1 MRGSGII
8 MKDQYMTK
16 KKPIDKRERPGKGL
30 DRTGILEGYQ
40 GKKDGKLY
48 SNIFDESRD
57 AIIIAGRDGRFVD
70 FNKSA
75 LDLLGYAREEM
86 MGMDVDGLYINPE
99 DIKRFRREIGDKEA
113 VTDFD
118 IRLRK
123 KNGKIMDCLV
133 NMTIRKSEEGKF
145 IGYQGI
151 VRDITVQKQAENLY
165 NSFANSTQTGV
176 YVVQNK
182 RFKFINPH
190 VLNYSQYYTMEE
202 LVNTDP
208 IDMVHPEDRKATRE
222 NAIKMLKGERQAPYE
237 FRLIAKDGSIKW
249 ILETVTPIEYY
260 GERAVM
266 GNSMDITVEREARA
280 EVEEM
285 KILECSILDA
295 IPHAVIGLENR
306 RIIFANNSVEDVFG
320 WTPEEIIGRLTR
332 IFYGSDEGYEEIAR
346 RVYPVLEKQNTHIEE
361 FPCVRKDGTEIV
373 CMVNTSKVGDILKDK
388 RIVVVYEDITERKRA
403 QGELKLS
410 FERVQK
416 RLEETVNA
424 LASMT
429 EKRDPYTAGHQQRVA
444 QLAGAIAREMKLP
457 DEQVEGILVAATLHD
472 IGKIYEPSEIL
483 SKPGIL
489 TDIEFLMMKVHP
501 QIGFDILKNI
511 EFPWPVAKIVL
522 QHHEKLDGSG
532 YPEGLSDGNI
542 LLGAR
547 ILAIADVVE
556 AMASHRPYR
565 AALGIESALK
575 EISEN
580 KGILYDPDAVDSCLR
595 LFKEE
600 RFEFKFQ
607 PHTELRLNLES

>member
-1 MRGSGII
+1 MTEKKQIDERG
-8 MKDQYMTK
+8 
-16 KKPIDKRERPGKGL
+16 KPDNGV
-30 DRTGILEGYQ
+30 DRTGTFEGNQ
-40 GKKDGKLY
+40 GKKDVNLY
-48 SNIFDESRD
+48 SNFFNESRD

-70 FNKSA
+70 FNQSA
-75 LDLLGYAREEM
+75 LDLLGYTREEM
-86 MGMDVDGLYINPE
+86 LGMDISSLYIDPE
-99 DIKRFRREIGDKEA
+99 DRERFFREIRDTGS

-123 KNGKIMDCLV
+123 KNGKVMDCLV
-133 NMTIRKSEEGKF
+133 TMTLRKSGVEKF
-145 IGYQGI
+145 MGYQGI
-151 VRDITVQKQAENLY
+151 IRDITVQKQAESLY
-165 NSFANSTQTGV
+165 NSFANSTRTGV
-176 YVVQNK
+176 YVVQNR

-190 VLNYSQYYTMEE
+190 VLNYSKYYTMEE

-208 IDMVHPEDRKATRE
+208 IEMVHPDDREATRE
-222 NAIKMLKGERQAPYE
+222 NAIKMLKGERQTPYE
-237 FRLIAKDGSIKW
+237 FRLIAKDGSVKW

-260 GERAVM
+260 GEPAVM
-266 GNSMDITVEREARA
+266 GNSMDITVERETRA

-285 KILECSILDA
+285 KVLESSILDA

-306 RIIFANNSVEDVFG
+306 RIIFANNSVEAVFG
-320 WTPEEIIGRLTR
+320 WKPEEIIGKMTR
-332 IFYGSDEGYEEIAR
+332 IFYRSDEAYEEIAR
-346 RVYPVLEKQNTHIEE
+346 RVYPVLEKQNIHSEE
-361 FPCVRKDGTEIV
+361 FPCVRRDGTEIV

-416 RLEETVNA
+416 RLKETVNA

-429 EKRDPYTAGHQQRVA
+429 EKRDPYTAGHQQRVS

-501 QIGFDILKNI
+501 QIGYDILRNI
-511 EFPWPVAKIVL
+511 EFPWPVATIVL

-532 YPEGLSDGNI
+532 YPRGLSDGNI
-542 LLGAR
+542 LLEAR
-547 ILAIADVVE
+547 ILAVADVVE

-565 AALGIESALK
+565 AALGIDSALK

-580 KGILYDPDAVDSCLR
+580 SGILYDADAVDSCLR
-595 LFKEE
+595 LFKNK
-600 RFEFKFQ
+600 RFEFKF
-607 PHTELRLNLES
+607 

>member
-1 MRGSGII
+1 
-8 MKDQYMTK
+8 MTK
-16 KKPIDKRERPGKGL
+16 KKLIDGPGEPGKGV
-30 DRTGILEGYQ
+30 DRTGMLEGPQ
-40 GKKDGKLY
+40 GKKDVKLY
-48 SNIFDESRD
+48 SDFFDESRD

-70 FNKSA
+70 FNESA
-75 LDLLGYAREEM
+75 LDLLGYTREEM
-86 MGMDVDGLYINPE
+86 LGMSVDGLCVNVE
-99 DIKRFRREIGDKEA
+99 DIERFVREIRVNGA

-123 KNGKIMDCLV
+123 KNGKVMDCLV
-133 NMTIRKSEEGKF
+133 SMTVRKSEEGKF

-165 NSFANSTQTGV
+165 NSLANSTQTGV

-190 VLNYSQYYTMEE
+190 VLNYSQYYTIEE

-208 IDMVHPEDRKATRE
+208 IDMVHPDDRKATRE
-222 NAIKMLKGERQAPYE
+222 NAIKMLKGERKTPYE
-237 FRLIAKDGSIKW
+237 FRLIAKDGSVKW

-260 GERAVM
+260 GEPAVM
-266 GNSMDITVEREARA
+266 GNSMDITVERETRA

-285 KILECSILDA
+285 KVLESSILDA

-306 RIIFANNSVEDVFG
+306 RIIFANNSVVDVFG
-320 WTPEEIIGRLTR
+320 WKPEEIIGKLTR
-332 IFYGSDEGYEEIAR
+332 IFYRSDEAYEEIAR
-346 RVYPVLEKQNTHIEE
+346 RVYPVLERQNIHSEE
-361 FPCVRKDGTEIV
+361 FPCVCRDGTEIV

-410 FERVQK
+410 FERVKK
-416 RLEETVNA
+416 RLGETVNA

-429 EKRDPYTAGHQQRVA
+429 EKRDPYTAGHQHRVA

-501 QIGFDILKNI
+501 QIGYDILKNI

-532 YPEGLSDGNI
+532 YPGGLSDGNI
-542 LLGAR
+542 LLESR
-547 ILAIADVVE
+547 ILAVADVVE

-565 AALGIESALK
+565 AALGIELALK

-580 KGILYDPDAVDSCLR
+580 REILYDRDAVDSCLR
-595 LFKEE
+595 LFKQK
-600 RFEFKFQ
+600 RFEFKF
-607 PHTELRLNLES
+607 

>member
-1 MRGSGII
+1 
-8 MKDQYMTK
+8 MKDQDRTK
-16 KKPIDKRERPGKGL
+16 KQLVDDLDTLRMRVDQMERL
-30 DRTGILEGYQ
+30 EDRQ
-40 GKKDGKLY
+40 GKRGEDLY
-48 SNIFDESRD
+48 SNFFEESRD

-70 FNKSA
+70 FNQSA
-75 LDLLGYAREEM
+75 LDLLGYTREEM
-86 MGMDVDGLYINPE
+86 RGMDVSRLSIDPE
-99 DIKRFRREIGDKEA
+99 DREKFIREIREVGS

-123 KNGKIMDCLV
+123 KNGKVMDCLV
-133 NMTIRKSEEGKF
+133 TMTLRKSGVGKF
-145 IGYQGI
+145 MGYQGI
-151 VRDITVQKQAENLY
+151 VRDITIQKQAENLY

-190 VLNYSQYYTMEE
+190 VLNYSKYYTMEE
-202 LVNTDP
+202 LVNTNP
-208 IDMVHPEDRKATRE
+208 LDMVHPDDRESTRE
-222 NAIKMLKGERQAPYE
+222 NVIKMLKGERTTPYE
-237 FRLIAKDGSIKW
+237 YRLIAKDGSVKR
-249 ILETVTPIEYY
+249 ILETVTSVDYY

-266 GNSMDITVEREARA
+266 GNCMDITTEREART

-285 KILECSILDA
+285 KALESSILDA

-306 RIIFANNSVEDVFG
+306 RIIFANNSVEAVFG
-320 WTPEEIIGRLTR
+320 WKPDEIIGRLTR
-332 IFYGSDEGYEEIAR
+332 IFYRSDEEYEEIAR
-346 RVYPVLEKQNTHIEE
+346 RVYPVLERRNTHSEE
-361 FPCVRKDGTEIV
+361 FPCVRRDGAKIV

-424 LASMT
+424 LSSMT

-457 DEQVEGILVAATLHD
+457 ENQVEGILVASTLHD

-501 QIGFDILKNI
+501 QIGYDILKNI
-511 EFPWPVAKIVL
+511 EFPWPVARIVR

-532 YPEGLSDGNI
+532 YPEGLSGDDI
-542 LLGAR
+542 LLEAR
-547 ILAIADVVE
+547 IIAVADVVE

-565 AALGIESALK
+565 AALGITLALK

-580 KGILYDPDAVDSCLR
+580 RGILYDPVAVDSCLK
-595 LFKEE
+595 LFKEK
-600 RFEFKFQ
+600 RFKFRFQ
-607 PHTELRLNLES
+607 PNTDLRLNVGS

>member
-1 MRGSGII
+1 MTEKKQIDERG
-8 MKDQYMTK
+8 
-16 KKPIDKRERPGKGL
+16 KPDNGV
-30 DRTGILEGYQ
+30 DRTGTFEGNQ
-40 GKKDGKLY
+40 GRKDVNLY
-48 SNIFDESRD
+48 SNFFNESRD

-70 FNKSA
+70 FNQSA
-75 LDLLGYAREEM
+75 LDLLGYTREEM
-86 MGMDVDGLYINPE
+86 LGMDISSLYIDPE
-99 DIKRFRREIGDKEA
+99 DRERFFREIRDTGS

-123 KNGKIMDCLV
+123 KNGKVMDCLV
-133 NMTIRKSEEGKF
+133 TMTLRKSGVEKF
-145 IGYQGI
+145 MGYQGI
-151 VRDITVQKQAENLY
+151 IRDITVQKQAESLY
-165 NSFANSTQTGV
+165 NSFANSTRTGV
-176 YVVQNK
+176 YVVQNR

-190 VLNYSQYYTMEE
+190 VLNYSKYYTMEE

-208 IDMVHPEDRKATRE
+208 IEMVHPDDREATRE
-222 NAIKMLKGERQAPYE
+222 NAIKMLKGERQTPYE
-237 FRLIAKDGSIKW
+237 FRLIAKDGSVKW

-260 GERAVM
+260 GEPAVM
-266 GNSMDITVEREARA
+266 GNSMDITVERETRA

-285 KILECSILDA
+285 KVLESSILDA

-306 RIIFANNSVEDVFG
+306 RIIFANNSVEAVFG
-320 WTPEEIIGRLTR
+320 WKPEEIIGKMTR
-332 IFYGSDEGYEEIAR
+332 IFYRSDEAYEEIAR
-346 RVYPVLEKQNTHIEE
+346 RVYPVLEKQNIHSEE
-361 FPCVRKDGTEIV
+361 FPCVRRDGTEIV

-416 RLEETVNA
+416 RLKETVNA

-429 EKRDPYTAGHQQRVA
+429 EKRDPYTAGHQQRVS

-501 QIGFDILKNI
+501 QIGYDILRNI
-511 EFPWPVAKIVL
+511 EFPWPVATIVL

-532 YPEGLSDGNI
+532 YPRGLSDGNI
-542 LLGAR
+542 LLEAR
-547 ILAIADVVE
+547 ILAVADVVE

-565 AALGIESALK
+565 AALGIDSALK

-580 KGILYDPDAVDSCLR
+580 SGILYDADAVDSCLR
-595 LFKEE
+595 LFKNK
-600 RFEFKFQ
+600 RFEFKF
-607 PHTELRLNLES
+607 

>member
-1 MRGSGII
+1 
-8 MKDQYMTK
+8 MTK
-16 KKPIDKRERPGKGL
+16 KKLTSERGKPGKGVE
-30 DRTGILEGYQ
+30 RTGMPEGHQ
-40 GKKDGKLY
+40 GVKNSKLY
-48 SNIFDESRD
+48 SNFFDESRD

-75 LDLLGYAREEM
+75 LDLLGYTRKEM
-86 MGMDVDGLYINPE
+86 MGMDVESLCVNQD
-99 DIKRFRREIGDKEA
+99 DIDKFIHEMRDKGA

-123 KNGKIMDCLV
+123 KNGKVMDCLV
-133 NMTIRKSEEGKF
+133 SMTMRKSEVDKF
-145 IGYQGI
+145 TGYQGI
-151 VRDITVQKQAENLY
+151 IRDITVQKQAENLY
-165 NSFANSTQTGV
+165 NFFANSTRTGV

-190 VLNYSQYYTMEE
+190 VLNYSQYYTIEE
-202 LVNTDP
+202 LVDTDP
-208 IDMVHPEDRKATRE
+208 LDMVHPDDRKATRE
-222 NAIKMLKGERQAPYE
+222 NAIKMLKGERQTPYE
-237 FRLIAKDGSIKW
+237 FRLIAKDGSVKW
-249 ILETVTPIEYY
+249 ILETVTPIDYY
-260 GERAVM
+260 GEPAVM
-266 GNSMDITVEREARA
+266 GNSMDITAERETRA

-285 KILECSILDA
+285 KVLESSILDA

-320 WTPEEIIGRLTR
+320 WKPEEIIGKLTR
-332 IFYGSDEGYEEIAR
+332 IFYRSDEASEEIAR
-346 RVYPVLEKQNTHIEE
+346 RVYPVLEQQNTHSEE

-388 RIVVVYEDITERKRA
+388 RIVVVYEDISERKRA

-501 QIGFDILKNI
+501 QIGYDILKNI
-511 EFPWPVAKIVL
+511 EFPWPVATIVL
-522 QHHEKLDGSG
+522 QHHEKLNGSG
-532 YPEGLSDGNI
+532 YPGGLSDGNI
-542 LLGAR
+542 LLEAR
-547 ILAIADVVE
+547 ILAVADVVE

-565 AALGIESALK
+565 AALGIDVALE

-580 KGILYDPDAVDSCLR
+580 RGILYDPDAVDSCLR
-595 LFKEE
+595 LFKEK
-600 RFEFKFQ
+600 RFEFKFE
-607 PHTELRLNLES
+607 PYTELRLNFGS

>member
-1 MRGSGII
+1 MTEKKQIDERG
-8 MKDQYMTK
+8 
-16 KKPIDKRERPGKGL
+16 KPDNGV
-30 DRTGILEGYQ
+30 DRTGTFEGNQ
-40 GKKDGKLY
+40 GKKDVNLY
-48 SNIFDESRD
+48 SNFFNESRD

-70 FNKSA
+70 FNQSA
-75 LDLLGYAREEM
+75 LDLLGYTREEM
-86 MGMDVDGLYINPE
+86 LGMDISSLYIDPE
-99 DIKRFRREIGDKEA
+99 DRERFFREIRDTGS

-123 KNGKIMDCLV
+123 KNGKVMDCLV
-133 NMTIRKSEEGKF
+133 TMTLRKSGVEKF
-145 IGYQGI
+145 MGYQGI
-151 VRDITVQKQAENLY
+151 IRDITVQKQAESLY
-165 NSFANSTQTGV
+165 NSFANSTRTGV
-176 YVVQNK
+176 YVVQNR

-190 VLNYSQYYTMEE
+190 VLNYSKYYTMEE

-208 IDMVHPEDRKATRE
+208 IEMVHPDDREATRE
-222 NAIKMLKGERQAPYE
+222 NAIKMLKGERQTPYE
-237 FRLIAKDGSIKW
+237 FRLIAKDGSVKW

-260 GERAVM
+260 GEPAVM
-266 GNSMDITVEREARA
+266 GNSMDITVERETRA

-285 KILECSILDA
+285 KVLESSILDA

-306 RIIFANNSVEDVFG
+306 RIIFANNSVEAVFG
-320 WTPEEIIGRLTR
+320 WKPEEIIGKMTR
-332 IFYGSDEGYEEIAR
+332 IFYRSDEAYEEIAR
-346 RVYPVLEKQNTHIEE
+346 RVYPVLEKQNIHSEE
-361 FPCVRKDGTEIV
+361 FPCVRRDGTEIV

-416 RLEETVNA
+416 RLKETVNA

-429 EKRDPYTAGHQQRVA
+429 EKRDPYTAGHQQRVS

-501 QIGFDILKNI
+501 QIGYDILRNI
-511 EFPWPVAKIVL
+511 EFPWPVATIVL

-532 YPEGLSDGNI
+532 YPRGISDGNI
-542 LLGAR
+542 LLEAR
-547 ILAIADVVE
+547 ILAVADVVE

-565 AALGIESALK
+565 AALGIDSALK

-580 KGILYDPDAVDSCLR
+580 SGILYDADAVDSCLR
-595 LFKEE
+595 LFKNK
-600 RFEFKFQ
+600 RFEFKF
-607 PHTELRLNLES
+607 

>member
-1 MRGSGII
+1 MTEKKQIDERG
-8 MKDQYMTK
+8 
-16 KKPIDKRERPGKGL
+16 KPDNGV
-30 DRTGILEGYQ
+30 DRTGTFEGNQ
-40 GKKDGKLY
+40 GKKDVNLY
-48 SNIFDESRD
+48 SNFFNESRD

-70 FNKSA
+70 FNQSA
-75 LDLLGYAREEM
+75 LDLLGYTREEM
-86 MGMDVDGLYINPE
+86 LGMDISSLYIDPE
-99 DIKRFRREIGDKEA
+99 DRERFFREIRDTGS

-123 KNGKIMDCLV
+123 KNGKVMDCLV
-133 NMTIRKSEEGKF
+133 TMTLRKSGVEKF
-145 IGYQGI
+145 MGYQGI
-151 VRDITVQKQAENLY
+151 IRDITVQKQAESLY
-165 NSFANSTQTGV
+165 NSFANSTRTGV
-176 YVVQNK
+176 YVVQNR

-190 VLNYSQYYTMEE
+190 VLNYSKYYTMEE

-208 IDMVHPEDRKATRE
+208 IEMVHPDDREATRE
-222 NAIKMLKGERQAPYE
+222 NAIKMLKGERQTPYE
-237 FRLIAKDGSIKW
+237 FRLIAKDGSVKW

-260 GERAVM
+260 GEPAVM
-266 GNSMDITVEREARA
+266 GNSMDITVERETRA

-285 KILECSILDA
+285 KVLESSILDA

-320 WTPEEIIGRLTR
+320 WKPEEIIGKLTR
-332 IFYGSDEGYEEIAR
+332 IFYRSDEAYEEIAR
-346 RVYPVLEKQNTHIEE
+346 RVYPVLEKQNIHSEE
-361 FPCVRKDGTEIV
+361 FPCVRRDGTEIV

-416 RLEETVNA
+416 RLKETVNA

-429 EKRDPYTAGHQQRVA
+429 EKRDPYTAGHQQRVS

-501 QIGFDILKNI
+501 QIGYDILRNI
-511 EFPWPVAKIVL
+511 EFPWPVATIVL

-532 YPEGLSDGNI
+532 YPRGLSDGNI
-542 LLGAR
+542 LLEAR
-547 ILAIADVVE
+547 ILAVADVVE

-565 AALGIESALK
+565 AALGIDSALK

-580 KGILYDPDAVDSCLR
+580 SGILYDADAVDSCLR
-595 LFKEE
+595 LFKNK
-600 RFEFKFQ
+600 RFEFKF
-607 PHTELRLNLES
+607 

>member
-1 MRGSGII
+1 
-8 MKDQYMTK
+8 MTK
-16 KKPIDKRERPGKGL
+16 KNLIGEREKPGKGV
-30 DRTGILEGYQ
+30 DRTGILEGHQ

-48 SNIFDESRD
+48 SNFFDESRD
-57 AIIIAGRDGRFVD
+57 AIVIAGRDGRFVA

-75 LDLLGYAREEM
+75 LDLIGYTREEM
-86 MGMDVDGLYINPE
+86 MGMDVDSLCTNPE
-99 DIKRFRREIGDKEA
+99 DIKRFIREIRDKGA
-113 VTDFD
+113 VADFD

-123 KNGKIMDCLV
+123 KNEKVMDCLV
-133 NMTIRKSEEGKF
+133 NMTVRKSEEGKF

-151 VRDITVQKQAENLY
+151 IRDITVQKQTENLY

-176 YVVQNK
+176 YIVQNK

-190 VLNYSQYYTMEE
+190 VLNYSQYYTMED
-202 LVNTDP
+202 LIDTDP
-208 IDMVHPEDRKATRE
+208 IDMVYPEDREATRE
-222 NAIKMLKGERQAPYE
+222 NAIKMLKGERKAPYE
-237 FRLIAKDGSIKW
+237 FRLIAKDGSMKW
-249 ILETVTPIEYY
+249 IMETVTPIEYY

-266 GNSMDITVEREARA
+266 GNSMDVTVERETRA
-280 EVEEM
+280 KVEEM
-285 KILECSILDA
+285 KIIESTILDA

-320 WTPEEIIGRLTR
+320 WKPEEIIGKLTR
-332 IFYGSDEGYEEIAR
+332 IFYRSDKGYDEIAR
-346 RVYPVLEKQNTHIEE
+346 RVYPALEKQNTHSEE
-361 FPCVRKDGTEIV
+361 FPCVRRDGTEIV

-388 RIVVVYEDITERKRA
+388 RIVVVYEDVTERKRA

-501 QIGFDILKNI
+501 RIGYDILKNI

-532 YPEGLSDGNI
+532 YPEGLSDGDI
-542 LLGAR
+542 LLEAR
-547 ILAIADVVE
+547 VLAVADVVE

-575 EISEN
+575 DISEN
-580 KGILYDPDAVDSCLR
+580 RGILYDPDAVDSCLR

-607 PHTELRLNLES
+607 PYTELRLNFGS

>member
-1 MRGSGII
+1 
-8 MKDQYMTK
+8 MTK
-16 KKPIDKRERPGKGL
+16 KKHTDGRGKSVDEMDRIGLHEGHREKE
-30 DRTGILEGYQ
+30 DV
-40 GKKDGKLY
+40 KLY
-48 SNIFDESRD
+48 SNFFDESRD

-75 LDLLGYAREEM
+75 LDLLGYTREEM
-86 MGMDVDGLYINPE
+86 MGMAVDGLCVNPE
-99 DIKRFRREIGDKEA
+99 DIDRFVREIKDKGA

-123 KNGKIMDCLV
+123 KDGKVMDCLV
-133 NMTIRKSEEGKF
+133 SMTVRKSEAGKF
-145 IGYQGI
+145 TGYQGI
-151 VRDITVQKQAENLY
+151 IRDITIQKQAENLY
-165 NSFANSTQTGV
+165 NSFANSTHTGV
-176 YVVQNK
+176 YIVQDR

-208 IDMVHPEDRKATRE
+208 IDMVHPDDREATRD
-222 NAIKMLKGERQAPYE
+222 NAIKMLKGERQTPYE
-237 FRLIAKDGSIKW
+237 FRLIAKDGSVKW

-260 GERAVM
+260 GEPAVM
-266 GNSMDITVEREARA
+266 GNSLDITVEREARA

-285 KILECSILDA
+285 KILESSILDA

-306 RIIFANNSVEDVFG
+306 RIVFANNSVENVFG
-320 WTPEEIIGRLTR
+320 WKPGEIIGKLTR
-332 IFYGSDEGYEEIAR
+332 IFYRSDEAYEEIAR

-361 FPCVRKDGTEIV
+361 FSCVRKDGTEIV

-388 RIVVVYEDITERKRA
+388 RIVVVYEDISERKRA

-444 QLAGAIAREMKLP
+444 QLAGAIAREMKLS
-457 DEQVEGILVAATLHD
+457 EERIEGILVAATLHD

-489 TDIEFLMMKVHP
+489 TEIEFLMMKVHP
-501 QIGFDILKNI
+501 QIGYDILKNI
-511 EFPWPVAKIVL
+511 EFPWPVATIVL

-532 YPEGLSDGNI
+532 YPQGLSNGAI
-542 LLGAR
+542 LLEAR
-547 ILAIADVVE
+547 ILAVADVVE

-580 KGILYDPDAVDSCLR
+580 RGTLYDTDAVDSCLR
-595 LFKEE
+595 LFKEQ

-607 PHTELRLNLES
+607 PYTELRLNFGS

>member
-1 MRGSGII
+1 
-8 MKDQYMTK
+8 MTK
-16 KKPIDKRERPGKGL
+16 KSLIAEHGKPGKGEK
-30 DRTGILEGYQ
+30 RTGMPEGHQ
-40 GKKDGKLY
+40 GKKDVKLY
-48 SNIFDESRD
+48 SNFFDESRD

-75 LDLLGYAREEM
+75 LDLLGYTREEM
-86 MGMDVDGLYINPE
+86 MGMAVDGLCVNVE
-99 DIKRFRREIGDKEA
+99 DIERFVREMRYNGA

-123 KNGKIMDCLV
+123 KNGKVMDCLV
-133 NMTIRKSEEGKF
+133 CMTVRKSEEGKF

-151 VRDITVQKQAENLY
+151 VRDITVQKQAESLY
-165 NSFANSTQTGV
+165 NSFANSIQTGV
-176 YVVQNK
+176 YVVQNR

-222 NAIKMLKGERQAPYE
+222 NAIKMLKGERKTPYE
-237 FRLIAKDGSIKW
+237 FRLIAKDGSVKW

-260 GERAVM
+260 GEPAVM
-266 GNSMDITVEREARA
+266 GNSMDITVERETRA
-280 EVEEM
+280 EVADM
-285 KILECSILDA
+285 KALESSILDA

-306 RIIFANNSVEDVFG
+306 CIIFANNSVEDVFG
-320 WTPEEIIGRLTR
+320 WKPEEIIGKLTR
-332 IFYGSDEGYEEIAR
+332 IFYRSDEASEEIAR
-346 RVYPVLEKQNTHIEE
+346 RVYPVLEKKNTHSEE

-388 RIVVVYEDITERKRA
+388 RIVVVYEDVTERKKA

-444 QLAGAIAREMKLP
+444 QLAGAIAREMKLSK
-457 DEQVEGILVAATLHD
+457 EQVEGILVAATLHD

-501 QIGFDILKNI
+501 QIGYDILKNI
-511 EFPWPVAKIVL
+511 EFPWPVATIVL

-532 YPEGLSDGNI
+532 YPGGLSDGDI
-542 LLGAR
+542 LLEAR
-547 ILAIADVVE
+547 ILAVADVVE

-565 AALGIESALK
+565 AALGIDSALE
-575 EISEN
+575 EISKN
-580 KGILYDPDAVDSCLR
+580 KGILYDTDAVDSCLR
-595 LFKEE
+595 LFKKK
-600 RFEFKFQ
+600 RLEFKFQ
-607 PHTELRLNLES
+607 PYTELRLNFGS